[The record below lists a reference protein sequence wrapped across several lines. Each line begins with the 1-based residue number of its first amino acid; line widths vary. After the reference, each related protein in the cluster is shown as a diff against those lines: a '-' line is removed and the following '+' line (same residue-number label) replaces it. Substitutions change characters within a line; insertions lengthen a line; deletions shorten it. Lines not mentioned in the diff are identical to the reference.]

1 MGRELE
7 SGHNAPKILHPP
19 GPLLAGQLRWGES
32 IQARRQAV
40 AHALAHSVVP
50 ISIVALVWGCNW
62 PVLKIGVSELAPL
75 TFRALTLPFAALGM
89 LWAARLSGDSVRLP
103 REWWGRVAI
112 LAFFNIAAWNALV
125 LFGLQLLP
133 AGRSV
138 ILAYTMPIWA
148 TLIAIGVLH
157 EPLSR
162 RKIVGLL
169 IGMAGMAVLLGDDLR
184 NIHSAPT
191 GTLLILCAAA
201 LWGAGMVLLRK
212 WQPPV
217 AQNTL
222 SGWMILF
229 GWLPLAL
236 AAPFFDP
243 HPWSYLTTLSGKTW
257 FAIAYNIFL
266 AGTLA
271 HWAWFT
277 LVRTLPVA
285 VSSLSTLLVPV
296 VGVLAGMVF
305 LGERPGAPEFI
316 ALALVLASLF
326 TVLFQPQEK
335 KSGPEATVPGP

>member
-1 MGRELE
+1 M
-7 SGHNAPKILHPP
+7 SANNAPAAAHP
-19 GPLLAGQLRWGES
+19 L
-32 IQARRQAV
+32 
-40 AHALAHSVVP
+40 AHAVVP
-50 ISIVALVWGCNW
+50 IAILTLVWGCNW

-89 LWAARLSGDSVRLP
+89 LLAARLSGDSIRLP

-112 LAFFNIAAWNALV
+112 LAFFNIAGWNGFV
-125 LFGLQLLP
+125 LFGVQQLP
-133 AGRSV
+133 AGRSA
-138 ILAYTMPIWA
+138 ILAFTMPIWA
-148 TLIAIGVLH
+148 TLIAMAVLH

-169 IGMAGMAVLLGDDLR
+169 LGVAGMAVLLGDDLR
-184 NIHSAPT
+184 NIRSAPT

-201 LWGAGMVLLRK
+201 LWAAGTVLLRK
-212 WQPPV
+212 WKPPV

-222 SGWMILF
+222 SGWMMLS

-243 HPWSYLTTLSGKTW
+243 HPVSYLTTLSGKTW
-257 FAIAYNIFL
+257 FAVAYNIFL

-277 LVRTLPVA
+277 LARTLPVA

-296 VGVLAGMVF
+296 VGVVAGMVF
-305 LGERPGAPEFI
+305 LGERPGPPEFI

-326 TVLFQPQEK
+326 TVLFQPQAK
-335 KSGPEATVPGP
+335 KSVPNVPQPEP